1 MREFLWQSFSGSA
14 IEKLY
19 GFTGVKMHEE
29 LRAEEH
35 YLQVF
40 RLSFLSEEC
49 PLGVLERGSDF
60 GPRFDLL

>member
-1 MREFLWQSFSGSA
+1 MRESLWQSFSGSA

-29 LRAEEH
+29 LRVEEH
-35 YLQVF
+35 YLRVF

-49 PLGVLERGSDF
+49 PLGVLERGSVLE
-60 GPRFDLL
+60 PRLALL